1 MLSSGGELKSS
12 SLVQQMVWVGT
23 GNSSSS
29 SIMGSLRQLP
39 CSEEQDAASSPASML
54 FLPQQLLLHASSN
67 SSPCLNI
74 PEVNLSTGLH
84 PLGSF
89 HGDVQQQEIISG
101 MPDQSWRQLL
111 LGGLVGDHEKYSV
124 ATALLSKGL
133 DDEASMPHEASA
145 AAYDFYGHGGGAGDE
160 ILQASPEASSC
171 KSQLSQMLLQAAAS
185 SPRSCVTTSGL
196 GSSMMEFS
204 NTAAVAPAAE
214 PELTRKHHA
223 GQSDNSSECNST
235 ETGSA
240 LKKAR
245 VQASSS
251 AQSTLKVRKERLGDR
266 ITALHQITDTASV
279 LQETI
284 GYIRFLLGQIEAL
297 SYPYLGQCCSANPM
311 QQQTGIMAGE
321 RSTDGLFPEFPAG
334 QDAEKDGK
342 KQQAKKDDDL
352 RSRGLCLVPVSC
364 MPHLAADNDVVV
376 GSDFWAA
383 GGGGGGGGAPPLAGM
398 NLR

>member
-23 GNSSSS
+23 GKSSS
-29 SIMGSLRQLP
+29 SIMGSLSQLP

-54 FLPQQLLLHASSN
+54 FLPQQLLHASSN

-89 HGDVQQQEIISG
+89 VHGDVQQQEISG
-101 MPDQSWRQLL
+101 IPDQSWRQLL
-111 LGGLVGDHEKYSV
+111 LGGLVGDHEKYSA

-133 DDEASMPHEASA
+133 DDEAAAS
-145 AAYDFYGHGGGAGDE
+145 AYDFYGHATGGGGEE
-160 ILQASPEASSC
+160 IQLASPEASSC
-171 KSQLSQMLLQAAAS
+171 KSQLSQMLLQAAS

-204 NTAAVAPAAE
+204 NTAAAAAA

-251 AQSTLKVRKERLGDR
+251 AQSTLK
-266 ITALHQITDTASV
+266 
-279 LQETI
+279 
-284 GYIRFLLGQIEAL
+284 
-297 SYPYLGQCCSANPM
+297 
-311 QQQTGIMAGE
+311 GIMAGE
-321 RSTDGLFPEFPAG
+321 RSTDGLFPEFPG
-334 QDAEKDGK
+334 QVAYYC
-342 KQQAKKDDDL
+342 
-352 RSRGLCLVPVSC
+352 SI
-364 MPHLAADNDVVV
+364 
-376 GSDFWAA
+376 
-383 GGGGGGGGAPPLAGM
+383 
-398 NLR
+398 

>member
-364 MPHLAADNDVVV
+364 MPHLAADDVVV

-383 GGGGGGGGAPPLAGM
+383 AAGGGGGGAPPLAGM

>member
-1 MLSSGGELKSS
+1 MLSRGGEFK
-12 SLVQQMVWVGT
+12 MVWGGT
-23 GNSSSS
+23 SNSSS
-29 SIMGSLRQLP
+29 SIMGSLRLP
-39 CSEEQDAASSPASML
+39 PCAEEQDAASSPASML
-54 FLPQQLLLHASSN
+54 FLPQQLLHTSS

-74 PEVNLSTGLH
+74 PEVNCSTGLH

-89 HGDVQQQEIISG
+89 HGDVQQESG

-111 LGGLVGDHEKYSV
+111 LGGLVGDHEKYST

-133 DDEASMPHEASA
+133 DDEGSLLHEASA
-145 AAYDFYGHGGGAGDE
+145 AAYDFYGHGAAAAGEE
-160 ILQASPEASSC
+160 IQASPEASSC
-171 KSQLSQMLLQAAAS
+171 KSQLSQMLMAAS

-204 NTAAVAPAAE
+204 NSAAAPAPA
-214 PELTRKHHA
+214 P
-223 GQSDNSSECNST
+223 DI

-266 ITALHQITDTASV
+266 ITALHQIVSPFGKTDTASV

-297 SYPYLGQCCSANPM
+297 SYPYLGQCCSANPI

-321 RSTDGLFPEFPAG
+321 RSTDGLFPEFPG
-334 QDAEKDGK
+334 QDAEKDGN
-342 KQQAKKDDDL
+342 KQQEKKDL

-376 GSDFWAA
+376 GSDFWATA
-383 GGGGGGGGAPPLAGM
+383 GGAPPLAGM
-398 NLR
+398 NVLR